1 MCWANPDR
9 SILYFC
15 GGVCREICSAIVL
28 QKRTTNQQ
36 NRKKKV
42 QMRELNLQV
51 ERLEQ
56 RIAPGLLDGVTI
68 CVTLPS
74 TDCTGSTDT
83 SSGCPPPSDSC
94 PPPSDSCP
102 PPSDTSGGNN
112 GYGNGGYDGVPG
124 SSADNG
130 SPNADEK
137 AADQVR

>member
-1 MCWANPDR
+1 M
-9 SILYFC
+9 
-15 GGVCREICSAIVL
+15 
-28 QKRTTNQQ
+28 K
-36 NRKKKV
+36 
-42 QMRELNLQV
+42 ELNLQV

-56 RIAPGLLDGVTI
+56 RIAPGLLTD
-68 CVTLPS
+68 CVTVPTITLPG
-74 TDCTGSTDT
+74 TDSCP
-83 SSGCPPPSDSC
+83 PPPSDSC

-102 PPSDTSGGNN
+102 PPSDSCPPPDDTSSGGNN